1 MKGARDFARVPFL
14 LRSIMEEYLLR
25 KKWLVVGDREEEDVK
40 YAAQLGISPFL
51 AGILRRR
58 NICDV
63 EQAKAFLRPETEQEY
78 YDPFLMRDMERA
90 VARIRRAIENSER
103 IIVYGDYDVDGITST
118 TLLVRAL
125 RRLGAEA
132 DYYIPDRQEGY
143 GLHTESLNQ
152 LADDGAKLVVT
163 VDCGIASIS
172 EIEALHGKLD
182 IVVTDHHLP
191 GEKLPEAAAVVDP
204 HRTDCEYPFKDL
216 AGVGVAFKLCQALFR
231 ELRNESFED
240 DLELV
245 ALGTVADIVPLLS
258 ENRKLVKIGLSRM
271 KGTKIEGLRQLIEAA
286 GLSGQDISSGQVG
299 FMLAPR
305 LNAAGRLE
313 TAMRGVELLL
323 SEDGEKALE
332 IAQGLNQL
340 NSERQQVEADI
351 VEQAKEQLASVDTA
365 AARTLVVVGE
375 GWHPGVIGI
384 VASRLVELYYRPTV
398 VINVQDGI
406 GKGSCRSIPGF
417 HLFDALTA
425 AKDSLVQFGG
435 HEMAAGLTVLPEK
448 IDDLR
453 AALDNYAALHL
464 NEEDY
469 IPRLELEA
477 DLLPKDITIKLVEDL
492 AKLEPYGMANPK
504 PLFGSFDVRG
514 FDAKTIGREGQHLK
528 FSLRGGA
535 DSLEAIGWNMS
546 EKLVLLYRG
555 NVDMAYMPEIN
566 EWNGKISVQ
575 CKLKELRSSRKRSV
589 FPTREILGG
598 IYLALKKM
606 QTERPFSENDKLLAG
621 RCNTSPEI
629 LQIALQIFSEL
640 GLVVCDGGGF
650 RLVPQPKE
658 KLRLEDSQTYRD
670 GVSLQK
676 QR

>member
-1 MKGARDFARVPFL
+1 
-14 LRSIMEEYLLR
+14 
-25 KKWLVVGDREEEDVK
+25 
-40 YAAQLGISPFL
+40 
-51 AGILRRR
+51 
-58 NICDV
+58 
-63 EQAKAFLRPETEQEY
+63 
-78 YDPFLMRDMERA
+78 
-90 VARIRRAIENSER
+90 
-103 IIVYGDYDVDGITST
+103 
-118 TLLVRAL
+118 
-125 RRLGAEA
+125 
-132 DYYIPDRQEGY
+132 
-143 GLHTESLNQ
+143 
-152 LADDGAKLVVT
+152 
-163 VDCGIASIS
+163 
-172 EIEALHGKLD
+172 
-182 IVVTDHHLP
+182 
-191 GEKLPEAAAVVDP
+191 
-204 HRTDCEYPFKDL
+204 
-216 AGVGVAFKLCQALFR
+216 
-231 ELRNESFED
+231 
-240 DLELV
+240 LELV

-425 AKDSLVQFGG
+425 ARDSLVQFGG

-453 AALDNYAALHL
+453 AALDNYADLHL
-464 NEEDY
+464 KEEDY

-477 DLLPKDITIKLVEDL
+477 DLLPKDITIELVEDL

>member
-1 MKGARDFARVPFL
+1 M
-14 LRSIMEEYLLR
+14 R
-25 KKWLVVGDREEEDVK
+25 KQWLVVGNREEGDVQ

-90 VARIRRAIENSER
+90 VVRIRRAIENAEK
-103 IIVYGDYDVDGITST
+103 IIVYGDYDVDGITAT
-118 TLLVRAL
+118 TLLIRAL
-125 RRLGAEA
+125 RRLGASA

-143 GLHTESLNQ
+143 GLHTESLRQ
-152 LADDGAKLVVT
+152 LSEDGAKLVVT
-163 VDCGIASIS
+163 VDCGIAGIA
-172 EIEALHGKLD
+172 EVEAMRGKLD

-191 GEKLPEAAAVVDP
+191 GEILPEAEAVVDP
-204 HRTDCEYPFKDL
+204 HRTDCEYPFKEL

-231 ELRNESFED
+231 EMRDENFED

-258 ENRKLVKIGLSRM
+258 ENRKLVKIGLARM
-271 KGTKIEGLRQLIEAA
+271 KETKIEGLRQLIEVA
-286 GLSGQDISSGQVG
+286 GLGGKDVTSGQVG
-299 FMLAPR
+299 FVLAPR

-313 TAMRGVELLL
+313 TAMRGVELLMAEDEGKARDIALML
-323 SEDGEKALE
+323 SE
-332 IAQGLNQL
+332 L

-351 VEQAKEQLASVDTA
+351 VEQAKEQLASVDTE

-384 VASRLVELYYRPTV
+384 VASRLVELYYRPTI

-417 HLFDALTA
+417 HLFDALTT

-453 AALDNYAALHL
+453 AALDRYADLHL
-464 NEEDY
+464 KAEDY

-477 DLLPKDITIKLVEDL
+477 DLPPNEITVDLVEDL

-528 FSLRGGA
+528 FFLRGGA

-546 EKLVLLYRG
+546 EKMVLLHRG

-566 EWNGKISVQ
+566 EWNGRVSVQ
-575 CKLKELRSSRKRSV
+575 CKLKELRSSKNRSG
-589 FPTREILGG
+589 FPTREVLGG
-598 IYLALKKM
+598 VYVALKNL
-606 QTERPFSENDKLLAG
+606 QAEGPFSENDTSLAE
-621 RCNTSPEI
+621 RCRILPEI
-629 LQIALQIFSEL
+629 LKITFQIFIEL
-640 GLVVCDGGGF
+640 GLVVRDGDGL
-650 RLVPQPKE
+650 RLAPQPKE
-658 KLRLEDSQTYRD
+658 KLRLEDSKTYRD
-670 GVSLQK
+670 GISLLK